1 MKKLVLHTLGF
12 LISETLAPIFK
23 VEANR
28 RTQKRCREK
37 ACRRKQTTWTH
48 PAVNFEYWGKG
59 VARLGLFGG
68 ISFFITCT
76 GHPYQNNMGAA
87 KLY

>member
-1 MKKLVLHTLGF
+1 MEKLVLHTLGF

-37 ACRRKQTTWTH
+37 ACRRKQQH
-48 PAVNFEYWGKG
+48 
-59 VARLGLFGG
+59 
-68 ISFFITCT
+68 
-76 GHPYQNNMGAA
+76 GHIQPSTLNIGERVLLDWVCLAA
-87 KLY
+87 